1 MDKLSLY
8 EYSSLPLGSIR
19 LLCKDDGAGSSSWSL
34 TQHVLSDA
42 PPFFALSYVWGTEK
56 PTERFDIGQSVLKL
70 TPSLSILLHELEAR
84 RHVRFIWIDQICINQ
99 QDDVEKAI
107 QVKMMRDVYISAH
120 KVLVWLG
127 PSTKD
132 SGLAMD
138 SIPPLDESIGVLP
151 RNGFAQDPFP
161 TCLPGEDDPLWP
173 ALVDLYKRPWYDRL
187 WVRQEVIL
195 AQDIDVLCG
204 NRSMPW
210 AVFASFAFKMS
221 ELLPF
226 ALVLGFDTRPHD
238 CSNDSGKARDP
249 GFISIPIMDA
259 MRSNEAKGRKTP
271 FSTYL
276 AMGQHCKVTNP
287 LDRIYGL
294 LGLLASEDLVRCI
307 DNRYD
312 WEPWQGYLHFCKIYI
327 ERDPELALFSMAGC
341 VSKPK
346 ELPSWCPNFDSPP
359 NVTSFYCVYSGFRAG
374 FKPGGPRHSQIK
386 TSATSNTI
394 TVPGFRMD
402 RVKTVTK
409 AANPLINNPRM
420 NNTTPWAGP
429 TGQIAKQ
436 SQYHC
441 ECLDLFRQVYPAVTT
456 DLHVFTRSLV
466 AGHLWGGEPLPPI
479 DFSPVHIRFLEYLL
493 ARTSGGALPM
503 LSAREFVVMGQW
515 LKALSAQVFRRFFI
529 TENGRVGIGNGRVE
543 KGDHVCVFYSAGPLY
558 LLRYVDA
565 DASAELVGDAYV
577 DGLMDLEK
585 MPGDTRG
592 EDEVFAIC

>member
-1 MDKLSLY
+1 MDQLSLY
-8 EYSSLPLGSIR
+8 EYSSLPLASIR
-19 LLCKDDGAGSSSWSL
+19 LLCKDDDGAGSSSWSL

-56 PTERFDIGQSVLKL
+56 PTERFDIGQSVLKI
-70 TPSLSILLHELEAR
+70 TPNLSILLHELEER
-84 RHVRFIWIDQICINQ
+84 RDVRFIWIDQICINQ

-107 QVKMMRDVYISAH
+107 QVKMMRDVYVSAH

-127 PSTKD
+127 PSTKGSD
-132 SGLAMD
+132 LAMD

-151 RNGFAQDPFP
+151 RDRFAQDPSP
-161 TCLPGEDDPLWP
+161 SCLPDQNDPFWP

-187 WVRQEVIL
+187 WVLQEVIL
-195 AQDIDVLCG
+195 AKDIDVLCG

-210 AVFASFAFKMS
+210 AAFASFAIKMR
-221 ELLPF
+221 ELLPD
-226 ALVLGFDTRPHD
+226 ALTDGFNARLQD
-238 CSNDSGKARDP
+238 CSNDSAKARDP
-249 GFISIPIMDA
+249 GFVSIRDMDA
-259 MRSNEAKGRKTP
+259 LRSNEAAGLETP

-276 AMGQHCKVTNP
+276 SIGQKCKVTNP
-287 LDRIYGL
+287 LDRVYGL
-294 LGLLASEDLVRCI
+294 LGLLASEELVRCI

-327 ERDPELALFSMAGC
+327 ERDPELALLSMAGC

-359 NVTSFYCVYSGFRAG
+359 NVTSFYCTYDGLSAG

-409 AANPLINNPRM
+409 AADPRVD
-420 NNTTPWAGP
+420 NTTPL
-429 TGQIAKQ
+429 TGSTDQMKAFL
-436 SQYHC
+436 QYHC
-441 ECLDLFRQVYPAVTT
+441 ECLGLFTTVTT
-456 DLHVFTRSLV
+456 GPQEFVRTLV
-466 AGHLWGGEPLPPI
+466 AGHLAPSEPLPPT
-479 DFSPVHIRFLEYLL
+479 DFIPVHIQVLVRSE
-493 ARTSGGALPM
+493 AMTRGGALPT
-503 LSAREFVVMGQW
+503 LSAEEYVMKKW
-515 LKALSAQVFRRFFI
+515 LLALGAQIFRRFFI
-529 TENGRVGIGNGRVE
+529 TENGRVGIGNGSVKE
-543 KGDHVCVFYSAGPLY
+543 GDHICVFYSAGPLY

-585 MPGDTRG
+585 MPSDTRG
-592 EDEVFAIC
+592 EDEVFTIC